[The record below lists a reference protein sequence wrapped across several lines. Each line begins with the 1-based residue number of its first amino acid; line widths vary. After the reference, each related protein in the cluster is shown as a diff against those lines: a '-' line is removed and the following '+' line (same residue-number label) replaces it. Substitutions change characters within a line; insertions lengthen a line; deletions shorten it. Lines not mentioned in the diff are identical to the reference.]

1 MKSKFFIISF
11 LFLLIPTL
19 FSCATKQIVKVIG
32 QEYTHQTTG
41 WQATWWEENWE
52 RQVYQSYINIARCW
66 LSLKNYPYAIR
77 AYEELM
83 EELPMGKFVVA
94 DSFFQIGKIYQESG
108 DYEKAIEAYN
118 NLFEKVPES
127 GRYDEAIYRQA
138 VCCEAIHEFTKAY
151 KGYKKYMRLGEDK
164 EFYRQTQQKVRQ
176 MEYDGDGDGYPFY
189 KEQEAGTSD
198 EDFQNN

>member
-11 LFLLIPTL
+11 LFILISTL

-32 QEYTHQTTG
+32 QEYTHQATEQSTG
-41 WQATWWEENWE
+41 LE
-52 RQVYQSYINIARCW
+52 RQAYQSYINIARCW

-83 EELPMGKFVVA
+83 TELPMAKLVVA
-94 DSFFQIGKIYQESG
+94 DSLFQIGKIYQGSG

-127 GRYDEAIYRQA
+127 ERYDETIYRHA
-138 VCCEAIHEFTKAY
+138 VCCEAIHEFTKAH

-164 EFYRQTQQKVRQ
+164 EFYRQAQQKVRQ